1 MLAML
6 LDETLRAR
14 IRRSLDAWDVRL
26 ARHGSHRAAAVAL
39 TLVEEGTGA
48 EVPGLVRPQGW
59 SRVAAVLLTRRAD
72 TLNNHAGQWALP
84 GGRIDEG
91 ESPIDAALRE
101 MEEEVGLRL
110 SASDLLGSLDDYVTR
125 SGFVITPLVFWGGEA
140 PALVPNADEVA
151 SVHRIALEE
160 FLRADAPLLD
170 PSEDAGRQ
178 ILRMPVGESW
188 IAAPT
193 AALLYQFR
201 EVCIAGRPTRVDHFD
216 QPLFARR

>member
-1 MLAML
+1 ML
-6 LDETLRAR
+6 LDAGLRSQLEESLAR
-14 IRRSLDAWDVRL
+14 WDVRR
-26 ARHGSHRAAAVAL
+26 APHGPQRAAAVAL
-39 TLVEEGTGA
+39 ALIEEGTGA
-48 EVPGLVRPQGW
+48 DIPGLAKPEGW
-59 SRVAAVLLTRRAD
+59 STEAAVLLTRRAES
-72 TLNNHAGQWALP
+72 LNNHAGQWALP

-91 ESPIDAALRE
+91 ESPLEAALRE
-101 MEEEVGLRL
+101 LDEEVGLRL
-110 SASDLLGSLDDYVTR
+110 APSDFLGTLDDYVTR

-140 PALVPNADEVA
+140 RGLTPNAAEVA
-151 SVHRIALEE
+151 SVHRIALAE
-160 FLRADAPLLD
+160 FMRADAPVLD

-201 EVCIAGRPTRVDHFD
+201 EICIAGRPTRVDHFD